1 MVKPTFVIVKPT
13 FVIVNVWKVLVLLAF
28 YAPKTIKIL
37 KTKKTNI
44 VKQTQQMCL
53 NL

>member
-13 FVIVNVWKVLVLLAF
+13 FVIVNVWKVLVLL
-28 YAPKTIKIL
+28 